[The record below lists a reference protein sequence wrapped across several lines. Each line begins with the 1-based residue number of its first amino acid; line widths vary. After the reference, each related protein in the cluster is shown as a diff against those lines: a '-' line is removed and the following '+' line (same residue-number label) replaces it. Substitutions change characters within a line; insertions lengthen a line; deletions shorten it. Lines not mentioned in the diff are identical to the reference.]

1 VLAGIGGKTVEEA
14 KRNMS
19 YQEFTAWNEY
29 AKQKGGLQHN
39 DRLLA
44 TVCTQINRLTGG
56 EANPSDFLPELR
68 IHETH
73 DEKEAE
79 IGDVMNIFAMVA
91 N

>member
-56 EANPSDFLPELR
+56 EADLSDFLPELKV
-68 IHETH
+68 IETN
-73 DEKEAE
+73 EKEAE